1 MAISGGRGKDMTGMK
16 IGRLKV
22 IGFDHEQ
29 RNNQG
34 RIENYWKCQCECG
47 NEKIVTTS
55 VLTSAIRNN
64 RMISCGCYVSE
75 RAGNI
80 HRTHGLR
87 HTRLSR
93 IHHGMCGRCYSPTDN
108 HYPRYGGRGI
118 KVCDEWY
125 TPGVH
130 GNPGFVNFYNWAYA
144 NGYHDPEPG
153 EERATTLSL
162 ERKDVNGPYAP
173 WNCTWIP
180 YGAQAYNRRNTKR
193 IYDGERWY
201 IHAEFE
207 DTYGMYRGFVGT
219 RLDHGWSESAII
231 YAARNPELGL
241 YKLHPDVARKR
252 GVPNDTYVDKD
263 GFIHLIP
270 IIHQPEYK
278 GE

>member
-1 MAISGGRGKDMTGMK
+1 MAKDLLNKT
-16 IGRLKV
+16 IGRLTVVESAGTK
-22 IGFDHEQ
+22 INGSGRHEKL
-29 RNNQG
+29 
-34 RIENYWKCQCECG
+34 WKCKCECG
-47 NEKIVTTS
+47 NEKIVTTAT
-55 VLTSAIRNN
+55 LMAAIKAN

-87 HTRLSR
+87 HTRLNSIYR
-93 IHHGMCGRCYSPTDN
+93 GMCDRCYNNND
-108 HYPRYGGRGI
+108 PRYVRYGERGI
-118 KVCDEWY
+118 YVCDEWY

-130 GNPGFVNFYNWAYA
+130 GNPGFINFYNWAMT

-193 IYDGERWY
+193 IYDGKRWY
-201 IHAEFE
+201 VHSEFE
-207 DTYGMYRGFVGT
+207 DECKVYRGFIGT
-219 RLDHGWSESAII
+219 KLDHGWSESAII
-231 YAARNPELGL
+231 YAARNSELGL
-241 YKLHPDVARKR
+241 YKLRPDIVRKR
-252 GVPNDTYVDKD
+252 GVPKDTYVDKD

>member
-1 MAISGGRGKDMTGMK
+1 MAKDLLNKT
-16 IGRLKV
+16 IGRLTVVESAGTK
-22 IGFDHEQ
+22 INGSGRHEKL
-29 RNNQG
+29 
-34 RIENYWKCQCECG
+34 WKCKCECG
-47 NEKIVTTS
+47 NEKIVTTAT
-55 VLTSAIRNN
+55 LMAAIKAN

-93 IHHGMCGRCYSPTDN
+93 VHKNICDRCFNPNNKRYYD
-108 HYPRYGGRGI
+108 YGGRGI

-125 TPGVH
+125 TPGVE

-144 NGYHDPEPG
+144 NGYHDPAPDDPQD
-153 EERATTLSL
+153 TWLTLDRIENDKGYSP
-162 ERKDVNGPYAP
+162 D
-173 WNCTWIP
+173 NCRWTN
-180 YGAQAYNRRNTKR
+180 YKEQAYNRRNTKR
-193 IYDGERWY
+193 IYDGKRWY
-201 IHAEFE
+201 VHSEFE
-207 DTYGMYRGFVGT
+207 DDCGVYRGYIGT
-219 RLDHGWSESAII
+219 KLDHGWSESAII

-241 YKLHPDVARKR
+241 YKLHPDVARKK
-252 GVPNDTYVDKD
+252 GVPKDTYVDKD

>member
-1 MAISGGRGKDMTGMK
+1 MSIDIGRGKDMTGMK
-16 IGRLKV
+16 IGRLRV
-22 IGFDHEQ
+22 VGLDHKEQ
-29 RNNQG
+29 NSRG
-34 RIENYWKCQCECG
+34 KYELYWKCQCECG

-55 VLTSAIRNN
+55 VLTKAIKNN

-87 HTRLSR
+87 HTRLNR
-93 IHHGMCGRCYSPTDN
+93 IYHGMCDRCYNNND
-108 HYPRYGGRGI
+108 PRYVRYGERGI
-118 KVCDEWY
+118 YVCDEWY

-130 GNPGFVNFYNWAYA
+130 GNPGFINFYNWAMT
-144 NGYHDPEPG
+144 NGYHDPEHG

-173 WNCTWIP
+173 LNCTWIP

-201 IHAEFE
+201 VHSEFE
-207 DTYGMYRGFVGT
+207 DTYGWT
-219 RLDHGWSESAII
+219 RATVHAKLSSGWSESAIV
-231 YAARNPELGL
+231 YAAKHPEL
-241 YKLHPDVARKR
+241 KLRKIR
-252 GVPNDTYVDKD
+252 WYEADRRNLPKDTYVDKD
-263 GFIHLIP
+263 DFVHLIP

>member
-93 IHHGMCGRCYSPTDN
+93 VHRNICDRCFNPNNKRYQD
-108 HYPRYGGRGI
+108 YGGRGI

-125 TPGVH
+125 TPGVP
-130 GNPGFVNFYNWAYA
+130 GNPGLVNFYNWSYA
-144 NGYHDPEPG
+144 NGYVDPAPG
-153 EERATTLSL
+153 TPQNEWPTIDRIENS
-162 ERKDVNGPYAP
+162 KGYSPD
-173 WNCTWIP
+173 NC
-180 YGAQAYNRRNTKR
+180 
-193 IYDGERWY
+193 
-201 IHAEFE
+201 
-207 DTYGMYRGFVGT
+207 
-219 RLDHGWSESAII
+219 
-231 YAARNPELGL
+231 
-241 YKLHPDVARKR
+241 
-252 GVPNDTYVDKD
+252 
-263 GFIHLIP
+263 
-270 IIHQPEYK
+270 
-278 GE
+278 

>member
-1 MAISGGRGKDMTGMK
+1 MSIDIGRGKDMTGMK
-16 IGRLKV
+16 IGRLRV
-22 IGFDHEQ
+22 VGLDHKEQ
-29 RNNQG
+29 NSRG
-34 RIENYWKCQCECG
+34 KYELYWKCQCECG

-55 VLTSAIRNN
+55 VLTNAIKNN

-93 IHHGMCGRCYSPTDN
+93 VHKNICDRCFNPNNKRYYD
-108 HYPRYGGRGI
+108 YGGRGI

-125 TPGVH
+125 TPGVE

-144 NGYHDPEPG
+144 NGYHDPAPDDPQD
-153 EERATTLSL
+153 TWLTLDRIENDKGYSP
-162 ERKDVNGPYAP
+162 D
-173 WNCTWIP
+173 NCRWTS
-180 YGAQAYNRRNTKR
+180 YKEQEYNRRNTKR
-193 IYDGERWY
+193 IYDGKRWY
-201 IHAEFE
+201 VHSEFE
-207 DTYGMYRGFVGT
+207 DTYGWPRATVHAK
-219 RLDHGWSESAII
+219 LSSGWSESAIV
-231 YAARNPELGL
+231 YAAKHLNLGL
-241 YKLHPDVARKR
+241 YKLRPDIIRKR
-252 GVPNDTYVDKD
+252 GLPKDTYADKD

>member
-1 MAISGGRGKDMTGMK
+1 MSIDIGRGKDMTGMK
-16 IGRLKV
+16 IGRLRV
-22 IGFDHEQ
+22 VGLDHKEQ
-29 RNNQG
+29 NSRG
-34 RIENYWKCQCECG
+34 KYELYWKCQCECG

-55 VLTSAIRNN
+55 VLTNAIKNN

-93 IHHGMCGRCYSPTDN
+93 VHKNICDRCFNPNNKRYYD
-108 HYPRYGGRGI
+108 YGGRGI

-125 TPGVH
+125 TPGVE

-144 NGYHDPEPG
+144 NGYHDPAPDDPQD
-153 EERATTLSL
+153 TWLTLDRIENDKGYSPDDCRWTSYK
-162 ERKDVNGPYAP
+162 E
-173 WNCTWIP
+173 
-180 YGAQAYNRRNTKR
+180 QAYNRRNTKR
-193 IYDGERWY
+193 IYDGKRWY
-201 IHAEFE
+201 VHSEFE
-207 DTYGMYRGFVGT
+207 DTYGWPRATVHAK
-219 RLDHGWSESAII
+219 LSSGWSESAIV
-231 YAARNPELGL
+231 YAAKNPNLGL
-241 YKLHPDVARKR
+241 YKLRPDIIRKR
-252 GVPNDTYVDKD
+252 GLPKDTYVDKD